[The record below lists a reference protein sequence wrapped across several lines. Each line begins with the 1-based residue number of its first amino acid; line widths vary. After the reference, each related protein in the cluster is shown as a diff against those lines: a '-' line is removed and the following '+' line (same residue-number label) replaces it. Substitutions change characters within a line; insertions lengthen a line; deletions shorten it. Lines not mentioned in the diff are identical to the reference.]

1 LARLAR
7 STKELLEFADIFRR
21 ENADLISLS
30 ENIDT
35 SSPAGR
41 LFFTIISAMAEWE
54 REEIASRVAASV
66 PIRAKLGKSLGGQ
79 APLGYKW
86 QGNTFVI
93 DEQEAPVRKLMYEL
107 FLKHQRQLATA
118 KALNELGYRTR
129 NKSKF
134 TATTVYRLL
143 RDSTAKGER
152 RANYTK
158 SEGKN
163 KNWIIKPQS
172 EWIIVPCPA
181 VVSSE
186 LWHEVNDILD
196 TQESKRTPVG
206 PKAVYLLSGFVKCSC
221 GKPMYVYHASKTY
234 ACTKCKRRISVADI
248 EEIYQVYLK
257 EYLEGIN
264 MNDYMEQSDKQ
275 LQEKKMLWEVSLND
289 RNRIAKRMN
298 DLIELKLD
306 GGLSKERYMEQYNPL
321 EERLQQLDNQLPQ
334 LEAEIDIRSMQLLSN
349 DVVITEV
356 KTLLQEWEHMAF
368 EQKRL
373 IVETITTGI
382 EVDKE
387 DITINLAYAP
397 PLPENPK
404 NSSHHHVCAAF
415 IITPPRNVPAHRAR
429 CKNI

>member
-1 LARLAR
+1 
-7 STKELLEFADIFRR
+7 
-21 ENADLISLS
+21 
-30 ENIDT
+30 
-35 SSPAGR
+35 
-41 LFFTIISAMAEWE
+41 
-54 REEIASRVAASV
+54 
-66 PIRAKLGKSLGGQ
+66 
-79 APLGYKW
+79 
-86 QGNTFVI
+86 
-93 DEQEAPVRKLMYEL
+93 
-107 FLKHQRQLATA
+107 
-118 KALNELGYRTR
+118 
-129 NKSKF
+129 
-134 TATTVYRLL
+134 
-143 RDSTAKGER
+143 
-152 RANYTK
+152 
-158 SEGKN
+158 
-163 KNWIIKPQS
+163 
-172 EWIIVPCPA
+172 
-181 VVSSE
+181 
-186 LWHEVNDILD
+186 VNDILD